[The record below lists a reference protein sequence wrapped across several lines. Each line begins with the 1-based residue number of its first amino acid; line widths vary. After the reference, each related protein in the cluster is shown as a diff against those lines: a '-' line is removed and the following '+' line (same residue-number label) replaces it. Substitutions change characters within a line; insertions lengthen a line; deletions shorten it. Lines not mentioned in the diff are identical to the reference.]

1 MLKLLAAGMVATSA
15 LAPQA
20 LAPDSPTP
28 LAPAAQEC
36 SVEDA
41 VITWG
46 FKESFRSYISGSI
59 AQGEWLVEGDVTY
72 ETPRFR
78 FAQGTGSISPDR
90 SQGHIRYDGSF
101 VFTGH
106 AGILETQLSNPL
118 LSLTSDS
125 TATLFL
131 DVLGD
136 TMDELSVARDGVAF
150 ATVSWADE
158 SISPEA
164 GTWLVSDAAVVLTE
178 EGSSAFGTYPAGESL
193 DPMDI
198 SLTVTPGCLAE
209 TQQPWALVL
218 GALGLGALVS
228 VMGLVFTRVRKSR
241 EQGHQ

>member
-1 MLKLLAAGMVATSA
+1 VLKALAAGIVAASV
-15 LAPQA
+15 LSPQA
-20 LAPDSPTP
+20 LTE
-28 LAPAAQEC
+28 QEC
-36 SVEDA
+36 TVGDA

-72 ETPRFR
+72 ATPHFH
-78 FAQGTGSISPDR
+78 FEQGTGSISPDR

-118 LSLTSDS
+118 LSFTSDS

-158 SISPEA
+158 SVNPEA
-164 GTWLVSDAAVVLTE
+164 GTWSISDAAVVLTE
-178 EGSSAFGTYPAGESL
+178 EGSSAFGTYPAGEDL
-193 DPMDI
+193 DPLDI
-198 SLTVTPGCLAE
+198 SLTVTPGCFEEA
-209 TQQPWALVL
+209 QQPGALVL

-241 EQGHQ
+241 EQGRQ

>member
-1 MLKLLAAGMVATSA
+1 MLKALAAGIVAASA

-20 LAPDSPTP
+20 LTE
-28 LAPAAQEC
+28 QEC
-36 SVEDA
+36 AVGDA

-72 ETPRFR
+72 ATPHFH
-78 FAQGTGSISPDR
+78 FEQGTGSISPDR

-101 VFTGH
+101 TFTGH

-118 LSLTSDS
+118 LSFTSDS

-158 SISPEA
+158 SVNPEP
-164 GTWLVSDAAVVLTE
+164 GTWSISDAAVVLTE
-178 EGSSAFGTYPAGESL
+178 EGSSAFGTYPAGEDL
-193 DPMDI
+193 DPLDI
-198 SLTVTPGCLAE
+198 SLTVTPGCFEEA
-209 TQQPWALVL
+209 QQPWALVL

-241 EQGHQ
+241 EQGRQ

>member
-1 MLKLLAAGMVATSA
+1 MLKALAAGIVVASA

-20 LAPDSPTP
+20 PTQQA
-28 LAPAAQEC
+28 LTEQKC
-36 SVEDA
+36 TVSDA

-72 ETPRFR
+72 ETPHFR
-78 FAQGTGSISPDR
+78 FEQGTGSISPDR
-90 SQGHIRYDGSF
+90 SQGNIRYEGSF
-101 VFTGH
+101 IFTGH
-106 AGILETQLSNPL
+106 AGILETQLSNPF

-150 ATVSWADE
+150 ATVSWSDE
-158 SISPEA
+158 SVDPEA
-164 GTWLVSDAAVVLTE
+164 GTLLIKDASVVLTE
-178 EGSSAFGTYPAGESL
+178 DGSSAFGTYPEGESL
-193 DPMDI
+193 DPMGI
-198 SLTVTPGCLAE
+198 ALTVTPGCLVRA
-209 TQQPWALVL
+209 QQPWALVL

-241 EQGHQ
+241 EQGRQ

>member
-1 MLKLLAAGMVATSA
+1 MLKALAAGIVVASA

-20 LAPDSPTP
+20 LTQQALTE
-28 LAPAAQEC
+28 QEC
-36 SVEDA
+36 TVGDA

-72 ETPRFR
+72 ATPHFH
-78 FAQGTGSISPDR
+78 FEQGTGSISPDR

-101 VFTGH
+101 TFTGH

-118 LSLTSDS
+118 LSFTSDS

-158 SISPEA
+158 SVNPEA
-164 GTWLVSDAAVVLTE
+164 GTWSISDAAVVLTE
-178 EGSSAFGTYPAGESL
+178 EGSSAFGTYPAGEAL
-193 DPMDI
+193 DPLDI
-198 SLTVTPGCLAE
+198 SLTVTPGCFEEA
-209 TQQPWALVL
+209 QQPWALVL

-241 EQGHQ
+241 EQGRQ

>member
-1 MLKLLAAGMVATSA
+1 MLKALAAGIVVASA

-20 LAPDSPTP
+20 PTQQ
-28 LAPAAQEC
+28 AATEQEC
-36 SVEDA
+36 TVSDA

-59 AQGEWLVEGDVTY
+59 AQGEWLVDGDVAY
-72 ETPRFR
+72 ETPHFR
-78 FAQGTGSISPDR
+78 FEQGTGSISPDR
-90 SQGHIRYDGSF
+90 SQGNIRYDGSF
-101 VFTGH
+101 TFTGH

-118 LSLTSDS
+118 LSFTSDS

-158 SISPEA
+158 SVNPEA
-164 GTWLVSDAAVVLTE
+164 GTWSISDAAVVLTE
-178 EGSSAFGTYPAGESL
+178 EGSSAFGTYPAGEDL
-193 DPMDI
+193 DPLDI
-198 SLTVTPGCLAE
+198 SLTVTPGCFEEA
-209 TQQPWALVL
+209 QQPWALVL

-228 VMGLVFTRVRKSR
+228 VMGLLFTRVRKSR
-241 EQGHQ
+241 EQGRQ

>member
-1 MLKLLAAGMVATSA
+1 MLKALAAGIVAASA

-20 LAPDSPTP
+20 LTE
-28 LAPAAQEC
+28 QEC
-36 SVEDA
+36 TVGDA

-72 ETPRFR
+72 ATPHFH
-78 FAQGTGSISPDR
+78 FEQGTGSISPDR

-101 VFTGH
+101 TFTGH

-118 LSLTSDS
+118 LSFTSDS

-158 SISPEA
+158 SVNPEP
-164 GTWLVSDAAVVLTE
+164 GTWSISDAAVVLTE
-178 EGSSAFGTYPAGESL
+178 EGSSAFGTYPAGEDL
-193 DPMDI
+193 DPLDI
-198 SLTVTPGCLAE
+198 SLTVTPGCFEEA
-209 TQQPWALVL
+209 QQPWALVL

-241 EQGHQ
+241 EQGRQ